1 MDYVLL
7 NFHLEWAYGNALYI
21 IAIIIPTVA
30 LPLIGHVALGKE
42 LTLLFQK

>member
-1 MDYVLL
+1 MDYVLW